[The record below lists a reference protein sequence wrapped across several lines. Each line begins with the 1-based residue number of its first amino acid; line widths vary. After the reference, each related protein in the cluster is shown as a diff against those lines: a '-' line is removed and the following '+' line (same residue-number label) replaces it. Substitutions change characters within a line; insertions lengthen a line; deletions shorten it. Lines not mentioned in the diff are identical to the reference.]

1 MGEARRVCFFYFGF
15 STNSF
20 PNPQLSPFMARVPT
34 LEQIKNALPTL
45 VKTTLWGSAAVA
57 LSTCSDNGL
66 ADALVEHLHELDP
79 GTEQAKV
86 LLGIYGSVGGV
97 SAGIANTF
105 LAEHLGNVGEK
116 LNYGINGDLEEAL
129 QLAITKAVPKLH
141 NELLAYYGEELDEAG
156 RAAFKNLFERI
167 GKVQLRGLEL
177 EKEDIDTFALRN
189 HELFQNLF
197 AKPYQDWEEV
207 YFRPE
212 SFPENV
218 ELAVA
223 YGLAILVREH
233 FHDLLKDKDN
243 SRAQIAYFIYL
254 LEFNAR
260 TSQQSSEKLERILAA
275 LDALANLPEV
285 LETLSL
291 DFIEARE
298 LTEAYLRSLGHQVQ
312 EAKAEILDE
321 IRLHHQPNLYLP
333 ERSTA
338 KHYDYHYKAEYT
350 DFVGREPELEQLR
363 QFALTNPERRFS
375 WWMLT
380 GAGGSGKSRTAL
392 RLCRQLQ
399 NWNYSV
405 GFLSTSSLEN
415 FASWENWQPRRPTL
429 MAIDYAMLHEKSV
442 IEILVHLA
450 QKQSC
455 YQHPVRVLLLE
466 RDIRADW
473 WERLTLPI
481 EVKRSCYRGDENP
494 QPTDMLPL
502 PPLGDLRWDIIAQIH
517 HRNHKPL
524 PPDRAAI
531 LAILH
536 GMDPLDRPLFAFF
549 AGMAMV
555 EGENIRGWNKEDL
568 LDNLLLREEENQ
580 WKMSDH
586 PLADKYLNLLTLA
599 TLTRGLSSSQLKII
613 QNNDYD
619 WLHSPRKKEKV
630 DGVLYSRLSGI
641 GEEQGERVY
650 KGLEPDLV
658 GEYYVLRRLNQIMT
672 ADAEYGP
679 DTVREMIQ
687 TAWATQPEAMKLMTF
702 MTHLDFLQPYN
713 GAYELLFKTPPHENA
728 SEETWK
734 QWGGLWLNYTWLFE
748 GNLCKHYY
756 TLFNDLAE
764 PFLDKKEPLKIKKAE
779 ALSNLAAELSGP
791 DILPDARD
799 LLAQFDALQ
808 PDVFPQIALQKA
820 LALFNLVGRFA
831 DQGLLSDA
839 RDLLVQFDAL
849 HPDQF
854 PEIALQKAKALF
866 NLINQFGDQGLL
878 SDAHDLLTQF
888 DTLRPEE
895 FPGIGL
901 IKAQA
906 LTNLVGRGTN
916 PDVMSDARDLLAQF
930 DALRLDQFPEIAVEK
945 AESLS
950 NLAIGLSGPNIVSDA
965 RELLAHFDALNPDQ
979 FPDIAVRK
987 AKALSSLVSQ
997 SAKQGLL
1004 RDARAL
1010 MAQFDS
1016 LRPEAFPQIALKKAQ
1031 ALTNLAGQLAGP
1043 DMMPDARNLLAQ
1055 FNALRPEAS
1064 HQIALQKAMA
1074 LKNLTGGL
1082 SGPDILSDAYEL
1094 LAHFDALHPEQ
1105 LPETALEKAQTLF
1118 NIADRFAEEGLLLE
1132 ARALMTQFD
1141 TLRLNE
1147 YPEVALEKAE
1157 ALFNLVIRF
1166 AKAMLLSEAHEL
1178 LSHFD
1183 ALRPDLYP
1191 LIALK
1196 KAKALKNLII
1206 EMVRYSDTESQT
1218 SVCLEELLDL
1228 ANNCSSA
1235 PLVWEQLFLSLLIV
1249 PFVNPLPK
1257 ADAALRLLKINL
1269 PRLNEEIEA
1278 LKAKNIVENLCFRTI
1293 CGLTQV
1299 EIAQEALR
1307 PLYLEF
1313 MVLYPFIHSTEMAE
1327 GKARATEGFLA
1338 YNLEQNRNSEGNR
1351 EEIGE
1356 NLQLCFKT
1364 LGYLYENYPQ
1374 SEVVQE
1380 AYTKIEK
1387 FVEDNFSG

>member
-1 MGEARRVCFFYFGF
+1 
-15 STNSF
+15 
-20 PNPQLSPFMARVPT
+20 MARVPT
-34 LEQIKNALPTL
+34 LDQIKNALPIL
-45 VKTTLWGSAAVA
+45 MKTTLWGTAAAA
-57 LSTCSDNGL
+57 LGTCSDNGL

-79 GTEQAKV
+79 GTEQAKA
-86 LLGIYGSVGGV
+86 LLEIYGSVGGV
-97 SAGIANTF
+97 SAGVANTF

-116 LNYGINGDLEEAL
+116 LNYGINSDLEEAL
-129 QLAITKAVPKLH
+129 QASIAKAVPKLH
-141 NELLAYYGEELDEAG
+141 EELLAYYGEELDEAS

-177 EKEDIDTFALRN
+177 EKEDIDTFALRD

-197 AKPYQDWEEV
+197 AEPYQDWDEV
-207 YFRPE
+207 YFRPD
-212 SFPENV
+212 SFPGNF
-218 ELAVA
+218 ELAIA
-223 YGLAILVREH
+223 YGLAILVQEH
-233 FHDLLKDKDN
+233 FHELLKDKDN
-243 SRAQIAYFIYL
+243 RRAQIAYFIYL

-260 TSQQSSEKLERILAA
+260 TSQQNSERLERVLAA
-275 LDALANLPEV
+275 LDDLAHLPEV
-285 LETLSL
+285 LGTLSS
-291 DFIEARE
+291 DFIKARE
-298 LTEAYLRSLGHQVQ
+298 LTKKSLQSLGYQVQ

-321 IRLHHQPNLYLP
+321 IRLHHQPSLYLP

-338 KHYDYHYKAEYT
+338 RHYDYHYKAEYT

-375 WWMLT
+375 WWMLM

-415 FASWENWQPRRPTL
+415 FASWENWQPSRPTL
-429 MAIDYAMLHEKSV
+429 MVIDYATLHEKAV
-442 IEILVHLA
+442 IDILVRLA
-450 QKQSC
+450 QQQSR

-481 EVKRSCYRGDENP
+481 EVKRSCYRGDDNP
-494 QPTDMLPL
+494 QPTDILPL
-502 PPLGDLRWDIIAQIH
+502 PPLGDLRWDIIAQIY
-517 HRNHKPL
+517 RCNHKPL

-531 LAILH
+531 LATLH

-549 AGMAMV
+549 AGMALV
-555 EGENIRGWNKEDL
+555 EGENIRDWNKEDL

-580 WKMSDH
+580 WKMADH
-586 PLADKYLNLLTLA
+586 PLADKHLNLLTLA

-630 DGVLYSRLSGI
+630 DGGLYSRLSGI

-679 DTVREMIQ
+679 DTVREIIQ

-702 MTHLDFLQPYN
+702 MTHLDFLQPHN
-713 GAYELLFKTPPHENA
+713 GAYELLLKTPPHENA

-734 QWGGLWLNYTWLFE
+734 QWGDLWLNYTWLFE
-748 GNLCKHYY
+748 GNLCKYYY
-756 TLFNDLAE
+756 TLFNDLAG
-764 PFLDKKEPLKIKKAE
+764 PFLDKIEPLKVKKAE
-779 ALSNLAAELSGP
+779 ALKNLAAELSGP

-799 LLAQFDALQ
+799 LLAQFDALR

-820 LALFNLVGRFA
+820 LALFNLVARFG
-831 DQGLLSDA
+831 DQGLFSDA
-839 RDLLVQFDAL
+839 RDLLAQFDAL

-866 NLINQFGDQGLL
+866 NLINQFGDQGQL
-878 SDAHDLLTQF
+878 SDARDLLTQF
-888 DTLRPEE
+888 DTLRLDV
-895 FPGIGL
+895 FPQIAL
-901 IKAQA
+901 LKAKA
-906 LTNLVGRGTN
+906 LTNLAGRSTQPG
-916 PDVMSDARDLLAQF
+916 MMADARDLLAQF
-930 DALRLDQFPEIAVEK
+930 DALHPDQFPEIAVEK
-945 AESLS
+945 ADSLS
-950 NLAIGLSGPNIVSDA
+950 NLAIGLSGPDMVSDA
-965 RELLAHFDALNPDQ
+965 RELLAHFDALHPDQ

-987 AKALSSLVSQ
+987 AKTLSSLVSQ

-1010 MAQFDS
+1010 LAQFDA
-1016 LRPEAFPQIALKKAQ
+1016 LRPEASPQIALKKAQ
-1031 ALTNLAGQLAGP
+1031 ALTNLAGRLAGP
-1043 DMMPDARNLLAQ
+1043 DMMPDARALLAQ
-1055 FNALRPEAS
+1055 FDALRPEAFP
-1064 HQIALQKAMA
+1064 QIALQKAKA
-1074 LKNLTGGL
+1074 LTNLTAGL
-1082 SGPDILSDAYEL
+1082 SGPDVLSDAYEL
-1094 LAHFDALHPEQ
+1094 LAHFDALHSEQ
-1105 LPETALEKAQTLF
+1105 LPETALEKARTLF

-1132 ARALMTQFD
+1132 AQALMTQFD

-1166 AKAMLLSEAHEL
+1166 AKNGSLLEAHEL
-1178 LSHFD
+1178 LVHFD
-1183 ALRPDLYP
+1183 ALQPDQFP
-1191 LIALK
+1191 QIALK
-1196 KAKALKNLII
+1196 KARALKNLILEI
-1206 EMVRYSDTESQT
+1206 VRYFDTESQT
-1218 SVCLEELLDL
+1218 RVCLQELLDL
-1228 ANNCSSA
+1228 ANKWPSD
-1235 PLVWEQLFLSLLIV
+1235 PLVWEQLFLSLLVI

-1257 ADAALRLLKINL
+1257 ADTALRLLKINL
-1269 PRLNEEIEA
+1269 PRLNEETEARRAENIIERCLQTIRD
-1278 LKAKNIVENLCFRTI
+1278 LKQEEAT
-1293 CGLTQV
+1293 
-1299 EIAQEALR
+1299 QEALM

-1313 MVLYPFIHSTEMAE
+1313 MVLYPFISSLEMAE
-1327 GKARATEGFLA
+1327 SKAQATEAIFM
-1338 YNLEQNRNSEGNR
+1338 YNLEQIRNSEANR

-1364 LGYLYENYPQ
+1364 LGYLSENYPQ
-1374 SEVVQE
+1374 SEAIQE

-1387 FVEDNFSG
+1387 FVETYFPGKGLKSY